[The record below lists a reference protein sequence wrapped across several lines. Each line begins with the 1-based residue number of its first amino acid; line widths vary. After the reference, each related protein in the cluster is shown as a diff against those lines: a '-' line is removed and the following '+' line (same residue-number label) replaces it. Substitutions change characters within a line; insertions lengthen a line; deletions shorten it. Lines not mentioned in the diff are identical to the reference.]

1 MFMRD
6 LCPMSVKEILW
17 HYVATGKNV
26 NGIRKREAWLGSLQ
40 LQHMNSSLFE
50 QFTFERVRA
59 GLWEALM
66 LWIWVICG
74 CPQTPSFDSS
84 HSGDIILPSR
94 MRKNKTPNFSQ
105 LPLILRYTEMSFVLP
120 SIHLWETSPPT
131 LLYFMNRHHVSG
143 NNSCGR
149 HLLLRSSLIVVEAVW
164 FQSQWLY
171 SGFLMQW
178 CMIVTGT
185 SFFGSG
191 NCWEL

>member
-1 MFMRD
+1 MWLLERMLMESGKEKPGWEACNCDTWTAHSLNNLRLSGWELVFGKHWCFGYESFVVAPK
-6 LCPMSVKEILW
+6 LHHLIVLTVEILF
-17 HYVATGKNV
+17 YQV
-26 NGIRKREAWLGSLQ
+26 E
-40 LQHMNSSLFE
+40 
-50 QFTFERVRA
+50 
-59 GLWEALM
+59 WE
-66 LWIWVICG
+66 
-74 CPQTPSFDSS
+74 
-84 HSGDIILPSR
+84 
-94 MRKNKTPNFSQ
+94 KNKTPNFSQ